1 MRQRCF
7 TCIRRDSDQPS
18 PASKPSHASLIGQLS
33 MHRRSPPCCTC
44 FKRLASISP
53 PRKLTLAHTPAP
65 ISRSRRRLKGPNQ
78 IRNYTDP
85 SRTVSDHPL
94 SISGPTELVALASL
108 PFFALCEYSC
118 AYIPHPEPSSG
129 TTCVYHH
136 PGYTGFD
143 SGSKSVSPSRV
154 DSALPVM
161 SACDPRGSFLP
172 GPVLDFPACED
183 PVSPDS
189 SHGPVQ
195 SWAAGGEGGRGGR
208 TSAAAGEMD

>member
-1 MRQRCF
+1 MYIALQ
-7 TCIRRDSDQPS
+7 
-18 PASKPSHASLIGQLS
+18 
-33 MHRRSPPCCTC
+33 CCTC
-44 FKRLASISP
+44 FERPPSIPLLPHPILAD
-53 PRKLTLAHTPAP
+53 TPSP

-78 IRNYTDP
+78 IRNYTEP

-136 PGYTGFD
+136 LGYTGFD

-154 DSALPVM
+154 DPALPVM
-161 SACDPRGSFLP
+161 SACYPRGPFLP
-172 GPVLDFPACED
+172 GPVLVFPACED

-189 SHGPVQ
+189 SHGPEQ
-195 SWAAGGEGGRGGR
+195 SKGGGRRGR
-208 TSAAAGEMD
+208 TRW